1 MADNTGGDK
10 TEKASSQK
18 LKKARE
24 QGQVVRSKDLATAV
38 GILASLKLFVF
49 LLPDYL
55 ESFRAL
61 FRLVYVPL
69 GAAGSIENALSVVWS
84 GAAAL
89 LFKMV
94 LPLLGVPLAIILAS
108 AVPGGF
114 AISSSNLM
122 PRFDRFSP
130 VKNLGQ
136 LGSAKH
142 WTGFATSVAKAA
154 LLATVLVYVLRSA
167 MTAWVELQRMPM
179 NDALLHGAGLMF
191 DGLMA
196 LVSVFLIFALIDVP
210 LQSFLF
216 ARNQRMSKQEVKEE
230 YKSSEGKPEVKGRIR
245 QLQQQMAR
253 RSVNKT
259 VPTADVVIVN
269 PEHYAVA
276 LKYDSDRAEAPFVV
290 AKGIDEMALYIRAVA
305 AKNKIETVALP
316 PLARAIYN
324 TSQVQQQI
332 PAQLYQA
339 VSQVLNYVLQLNAF
353 RAGRRQA
360 PPRFP
365 NDVAV
370 PAHLSEV
377 IPDMN
382 TKENA

>member
-1 MADNTGGDK
+1 MADNQTGGDK

-18 LKKARE
+18 LRKARE

-38 GILASLKLFVF
+38 GILASLKLFV
-49 LLPDYL
+49 LMLPTHL

-61 FRLVYVPL
+61 FRLVYAPL
-69 GAAGSIENALSVVWS
+69 GAAGSMENALSVVF
-84 GAAAL
+84 GASAL
-89 LFKMV
+89 LLVQMI
-94 LPLLGVPLAIILAS
+94 LPLLGVPLAILAAS
-108 AVPGGF
+108 LVPGGWVM
-114 AISSSNLM
+114 SGNNLV
-122 PRFDRFSP
+122 PKFERFSP
-130 VKNLGQ
+130 ARNLGQ
-136 LGSAKH
+136 LASGKH
-142 WTGFATSVAKAA
+142 WSTFGISVGKAA
-154 LLATVLVYVLRSA
+154 LLGVVLVHATRSGVG
-167 MTAWVELQRMPM
+167 AWVELQRMPL
-179 NDALLHGAGLMF
+179 NDAILHGASMMF

-216 ARNQRMSKQEVKEE
+216 ARSQRMSKQEVKEE
-230 YKSSEGKPEVKGRIR
+230 YKSTEGKPEIKGRIR
-245 QLQQQMAR
+245 QLQHQMAR

-276 LKYDSDRAEAPFVV
+276 LKYDTDRAEAPFVV
-290 AKGIDEMALYIRAVA
+290 AKGVDEMALYIRAVA
-305 AKNKIETVALP
+305 AQHKIETVSLP

-332 PAQLYQA
+332 PAALYQA

-365 NDVAV
+365 NEVAV

-377 IPDMN
+377 TP
-382 TKENA
+382 T

>member
-1 MADNTGGDK
+1 MADGTGGDK
-10 TEKASSQK
+10 TEKASAQK

-24 QGQVVRSKDLATAV
+24 EGHVVRSKDLATAV
-38 GILASLKLFVF
+38 GILVSLKLFVF

-55 ESFRAL
+55 ASFRSL
-61 FRLVYVPL
+61 FRLVYAPL
-69 GAAGSIENALSVVWS
+69 GAAGAVENAMSVVWS
-84 GAAAL
+84 GAAVL
-89 LFKMV
+89 LVKMV
-94 LPLLGVPLAIILAS
+94 LPLAGVPLAIVVAS
-108 AVPGGF
+108 IVPGGLVF
-114 AISSSNLM
+114 STNNLM
-122 PRFDRFSP
+122 PKFDRFSP

-136 LGSAKH
+136 LASGKH
-142 WTGFATSVAKAA
+142 WTTFATSVAKAA
-154 LLATVLVYVLRSA
+154 LLAVVLVHVVRSA
-167 MTAWVELQRMPM
+167 LSAWVNLQRMPLP
-179 NDALLHGAGLMF
+179 DALLHGGGMMF

-196 LVSVFLIFALIDVP
+196 LVAVFVLFALIDVP
-210 LQSFLF
+210 LQTFLF
-216 ARNQRMSKQEVKEE
+216 ARSQRMSKQEVKEE
-230 YKSSEGKPEVKGRIR
+230 YKSTEGKPEIRARIR

-253 RSVNKT
+253 RNVNKT

-276 LKYDSDRAEAPFVV
+276 LKYDTKRAEAPFVV

-305 AKNKIETVALP
+305 AKHEIETIALP

-332 PAQLYQA
+332 PAALYQA

-370 PAHLSEV
+370 PAALSEV
-377 IPDMN
+377 SP
-382 TKENA
+382 T

>member
-1 MADNTGGDK
+1 MADGTGGDK
-10 TEKASSQK
+10 TEKASAQK

-24 QGQVVRSKDLATAV
+24 QGNVVRSKDLATAV
-38 GILASLKLFVF
+38 GILVSLKLFVF

-55 ESFRAL
+55 ESFRSL
-61 FRLVYVPL
+61 FRLVYAPL
-69 GAAGSIENALSVVWS
+69 GAAGAVENAMSVVWS
-84 GAAAL
+84 AAAVL
-89 LFKMV
+89 LVKMV
-94 LPLLGVPLAIILAS
+94 LPLLGVPLAIVVAS
-108 AVPGGF
+108 IVPGGVVF
-114 AISSSNLM
+114 STNNLM
-122 PRFDRFSP
+122 PKFDRFSP

-136 LGSAKH
+136 LASGKH
-142 WTGFATSVAKAA
+142 WTTFATSLAKAA
-154 LLATVLVYVLRSA
+154 ALAVVLVHVVRSA
-167 MTAWVELQRMPM
+167 VSAWVNLQRMPLP
-179 NDALLHGAGLMF
+179 DALLHGGGMMF

-196 LVSVFLIFALIDVP
+196 LVAVFVLFALIDVP
-210 LQSFLF
+210 LQAFMF
-216 ARNQRMSKQEVKEE
+216 ARGQRMSKQEVKEE
-230 YKSSEGKPEVKGRIR
+230 YKSTEGKPEIRARIR

-253 RSVNKT
+253 RNVNKT

-276 LKYDSDRAEAPFVV
+276 LKYDLKRAEAPFVV
-290 AKGIDEMALYIRAVA
+290 AKGIDEMALYIRQIA
-305 AKNKIETVALP
+305 ARHEIETIALP

-332 PAQLYQA
+332 PAALYQA

-370 PAHLSEV
+370 PATLSEV
-377 IPDMN
+377 SP
-382 TKENA
+382 T

>member
-1 MADNTGGDK
+1 MSEGTGGDK

-49 LLPDYL
+49 LLPGYL

-69 GAAGSIENALSVVWS
+69 GAAGSLENALSVVW
-84 GAAAL
+84 GAAAAL
-89 LFKMV
+89 LVKMV
-94 LPLLGVPLAIILAS
+94 LPLLGVPLAIVAS
-108 AVPGGF
+108 SVVPGGLVV
-114 AISSSNLM
+114 SSQNLM
-122 PRFDRFSP
+122 PRFDKFSP
-130 VKNLGQ
+130 MKNLGQ
-136 LGSAKH
+136 LGSSKH
-142 WTGFATSVAKAA
+142 WTGVATSVAKAA
-154 LLATVLVYVLRSA
+154 VLAMVLVHVVGSSLN
-167 MTAWVELQRMPM
+167 AWVELQRMPL

-191 DGLMA
+191 DGAMA
-196 LVSVFLIFALIDVP
+196 LVAVFLIFALIDVP
-210 LQSFLF
+210 LQAFLF
-216 ARNQRMSKQEVKEE
+216 ARGQRMSKQEVKEE
-230 YKSSEGKPEVKGRIR
+230 YKSSEGKPEVKARIR
-245 QLQQQMAR
+245 QLQQQLAR
-253 RSVNKT
+253 RNVNKT
-259 VPTADVVIVN
+259 VPSADVVIVN

-276 LKYDSDRAEAPFVV
+276 LKYDLDRAEAPFVV
-290 AKGIDEMALYIRAVA
+290 AKGVDEMALYIKSVA
-305 AKNKIETVALP
+305 AQHQIETITMP

-365 NDVAV
+365 NEVAV

-377 IPDMN
+377 SP
-382 TKENA
+382 T

>member
-1 MADNTGGDK
+1 MADNDSGGDK
-10 TEKASSQK
+10 TEKASAQK

-38 GILASLKLFVF
+38 GILVSLKLFVF

-61 FRLVYVPL
+61 FRLVYAPL
-69 GAAGSIENALSVVWS
+69 GAAGSTENALSVVWG

-89 LFKMV
+89 LVKMV
-94 LPLLGVPLAIILAS
+94 LPLLGVPLAIVVAS
-108 AVPGGF
+108 LVPGGVAF
-114 AISSSNLM
+114 SANNLM

-130 VKNLGQ
+130 IRNLGQ

-142 WTGFATSVAKAA
+142 WSTFAISVGKAA
-154 LLATVLVYVLRSA
+154 LLGVVLVHVVRSGVG
-167 MTAWVELQRMPM
+167 AWVDLQRMPL

-191 DGLMA
+191 DGLMS
-196 LVSVFLIFALIDVP
+196 LVTVFLLFALIDVP

-216 ARNQRMSKQEVKEE
+216 ARGQRMSKQEVKEE
-230 YKSSEGKPEVKGRIR
+230 YKSNEGKPEVKSRIR
-245 QLQQQMAR
+245 QLQQQLAR
-253 RSVNKT
+253 RNVNKT
-259 VPTADVVIVN
+259 VPGADVVIVN

-276 LKYDSDRAEAPFVV
+276 LKYDLERAEAPFVV
-290 AKGIDEMALYIRAVA
+290 AKGVDEMALYIRAIA
-305 AKNKIETVALP
+305 AKHKIETIALP

-360 PPRFP
+360 APRFP
-365 NDVAV
+365 NEVVV

-377 IPDMN
+377 SP
-382 TKENA
+382 T

>member
-1 MADNTGGDK
+1 MAEGTGGDK
-10 TEKASSQK
+10 TEKASAQK

-55 ESFRAL
+55 ESFRSL
-61 FRLVYVPL
+61 FRLVYAPL
-69 GAAGSIENALSVVWS
+69 GAAGAMENAQSIVW
-84 GAAAL
+84 GAAAML
-89 LFKMV
+89 LVKMV
-94 LPLLGVPLAIILAS
+94 LPLAGVPFAIVVAS
-108 AVPGGF
+108 IVPGGLVV
-114 AISSSNLM
+114 STNNLM
-122 PRFDRFSP
+122 PKFDRFSP
-130 VKNLGQ
+130 IKNLGQ
-136 LGSAKH
+136 LASGKH
-142 WTGFATSVAKAA
+142 WTTFATSLAKAV
-154 LLATVLVYVLRSA
+154 LLALVLVHVVRSA
-167 MTAWVELQRMPM
+167 LSAWVDLQRMPL
-179 NDALLHGAGLMF
+179 NEALTLGGGMMF
-191 DGLMA
+191 DGLMS
-196 LVSVFLIFALIDVP
+196 LVAVFVLFALIDVP
-210 LQSFLF
+210 LQAFIF
-216 ARNQRMSKQEVKEE
+216 ARGQRMSKQEVKEE
-230 YKSSEGKPEVKGRIR
+230 YKSTEGKPEVRARIR

-253 RSVNKT
+253 RNVNKT

-276 LKYDSDRAEAPFVV
+276 LKYDTKRAEAPYVV
-290 AKGIDEMALYIRAVA
+290 AKGIDEMALYIKSIA
-305 AKNKIETVALP
+305 AKHKIETIELP

-332 PAQLYQA
+332 PAALYQA

-365 NDVAV
+365 NEVAV

-377 IPDMN
+377 SQ
-382 TKENA
+382 